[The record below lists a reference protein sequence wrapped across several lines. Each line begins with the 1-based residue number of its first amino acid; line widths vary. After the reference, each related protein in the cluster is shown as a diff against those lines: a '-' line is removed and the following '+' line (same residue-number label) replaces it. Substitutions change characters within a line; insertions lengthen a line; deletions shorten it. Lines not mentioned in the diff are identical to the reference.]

1 MAHSKRNT
9 SLPHFTSYERGL
21 LRESWG
27 SKSRAI
33 GRDSFLSFGS
43 CRLCLQPARTPVACS
58 TNGDLFCRECAM
70 SDLLAQRK
78 EIKRLERE
86 RDEARKRIAEDEERT
101 LDEARARDLRDFEM
115 VSMGLEAKARTAGED
130 SKRARAEALEATGG
144 GAKKRKVEVVDDALE
159 RIGGREVIVDGKKR
173 KVFEL
178 GAEEMARVAAEEKQ
192 RLMKEVKDAKNES
205 KSALPSFWVPSLTPA
220 TDADEITANKAVK
233 LTPICPG
240 STDDSRHSYSL
251 KSLVE
256 VHFTEEKASDGTVS
270 RVCPSCKKNLSN
282 GLKAMLTKP
291 CGHVI
296 CSPCVTKF
304 MTPHESHIPD
314 PHASKEEQE
323 KNAALHGVVLC
334 YVCEADVTARPKEN
348 GSGTSKKSKKKD
360 KEKDTIQP
368 GVVEI
373 SSEGTGFAG
382 KGGNMGKKAGVAFQ
396 C

>member
-43 CRLCLQPARTPVACS
+43 CRLCLQPARSPVACG

-70 SDLLAQRK
+70 SDLLAQRQ

-86 RDEARKRIAEDEERT
+86 RDEARKRIAEDEERA
-101 LDEARARDLRDFEM
+101 LGEARARDLKDFEM
-115 VSMGLEAKARTAGED
+115 VSMGLEAKAHMAGQD
-130 SKRARAEALEATGG
+130 SKRAKAEALEATGG
-144 GAKKRKVEVVDDALE
+144 GAKKRKVEDEAIE
-159 RIGGREVIVDGKKR
+159 KFGEREVFVDGKKR

-178 GAEEMARVAAEEKQ
+178 GFEEMARVAAEEKE
-192 RLMKEVKDAKNES
+192 RLKKEVKDAKNGS
-205 KSALPSFWVPSLTPA
+205 KSALPSFWVPSLTPG

-240 STDDSRHSYSL
+240 STDESRHAYSL
-251 KSLVE
+251 KSLVD
-256 VHFTEEKASDGTVS
+256 VHFTEEKATDGTVS

-282 GLKAMLTKP
+282 GLKAILTKP

-304 MTPHESHIPD
+304 MTPHETHVPD

-323 KNAALHGVVLC
+323 KNAASHGVVLC
-334 YVCEADVTARPKEN
+334 YVCETDVTTRPKEN
-348 GSGTSKKSKKKD
+348 GTGTSKKSKKKD
-360 KEKDTIQP
+360 KDSVLP
-368 GVVEI
+368 GLVEI

-382 KGGNMGKKAGVAFQ
+382 KGGNMGKKTGVAFQ